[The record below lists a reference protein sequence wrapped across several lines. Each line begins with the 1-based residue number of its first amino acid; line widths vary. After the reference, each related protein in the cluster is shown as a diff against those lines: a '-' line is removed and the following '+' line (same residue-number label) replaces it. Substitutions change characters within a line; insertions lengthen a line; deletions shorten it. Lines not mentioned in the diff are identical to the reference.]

1 MTMGKDTKSL
11 QARTAAK
18 QQRETVRLGGLK
30 SCRLAAGLT
39 QKELAERVGSN
50 QTTLADLENWD
61 KADTRIT
68 PCSGRRAGASLQR
81 SKRPSWSSGK
91 TPCCSSSRRRSSSPS
106 PDA

>member
-1 MTMGKDTKSL
+1 MGKDTKSL

-39 QKELAERVGSN
+39 QKALAERVGSN

-61 KADTRIT
+61 KADTRMI
-68 PCSGRRAGASLQR
+68 RRLR
-81 SKRPSWSSGK
+81 EELKVEREDLVY
-91 TPCCSSSRRRSSSPS
+91 RRSVEDTTLREGRDPS
-106 PDA
+106 